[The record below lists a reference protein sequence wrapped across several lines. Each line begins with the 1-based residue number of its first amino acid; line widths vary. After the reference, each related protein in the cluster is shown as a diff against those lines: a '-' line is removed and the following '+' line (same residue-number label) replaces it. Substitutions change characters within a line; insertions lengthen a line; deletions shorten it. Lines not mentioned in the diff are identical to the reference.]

1 MEGVTGLDE
10 VLRKLKKL
18 PERIQKNVVV
28 GAVRAG
34 TKPIVKEAKA
44 LVPTNTGTLKKSIGA
59 TKRRSKNKNIIHFS
73 ITPRVKKGGWYAH
86 FVEFGTYAK
95 LDHPMKKQRTGKLG
109 KRREKIVAK
118 GLGIKPHPF
127 MRPAFEKKG
136 EESIKFVREYMKKR
150 VDKEI
155 AKL

>member
-18 PERIQKNVVV
+18 PERVQKNVIT
-28 GAVRAG
+28 GAIRAG
-34 TKPIVKEAKA
+34 AKPIVREAKA
-44 LVPTNTGTLKKSIGA
+44 LVPTKTGTLKKSIGIV
-59 TKRRSKNKNIIHFS
+59 KRKSKDKNIIHFS
-73 ITPRVKKGGWYAH
+73 VAPRVKKGGFYAH
-86 FVEFGTYAK
+86 FVEFGTVKTSA
-95 LDHPMKKQRTGKLG
+95 
-109 KRREKIVAK
+109 
-118 GLGIKPHPF
+118 HPF

-136 EESIKFVREYMKKR
+136 EESIDFVREYMKKR

>member
-10 VLRKLKKL
+10 VLRKLRKI

-44 LVPTNTGTLKKSIGA
+44 LVPTNTGILKKSIGVA
-59 TKRRSKNKNIIHFS
+59 KRKSKDKNIIHFS
-73 ITPRVKKGGWYAH
+73 VAPRSKAVHKALLKNKQGKWLISKVTGRRYLNVENYGGH
-86 FVEFGTYAK
+86 VEFGRNGGA
-95 LDHPMKKQRTGKLG
+95 
-109 KRREKIVAK
+109 A
-118 GLGIKPHPF
+118 HPF

-136 EESIKFVREYMKKR
+136 EESIDFVREYMKKR